1 MGKKYSDEELLE
13 ILREA
18 EKKLGRPPKSREI
31 RQIQTIVKRFGS
43 FSAALKAAGINP
55 VREGSS
61 TIPYSKEQLIKI
73 LQQFADEFG
82 RTPRRTDIKEY
93 NSIRRCF
100 GSFNAGLRAA
110 GFTPNKEGT
119 YEQSYTEE
127 ELLEILREAEKKLG
141 RAPKFTEIKQRQ
153 TIVNHFGTF
162 NAGLKAAGLT
172 LNREGSK
179 TTPYTKEQ
187 LIEVLCKMASELG
200 RTPKSKE
207 VPQLEAIKR
216 CFGSFNNALMAAGL
230 PLNSKY
236 TSKNPYKTEELIGE
250 MRQRAKE
257 LGRTPTSDEI
267 KQVSTIRRRF
277 GRYNKGLRA
286 AGLTL
291 NKGN

>member
-18 EKKLGRPPKSREI
+18 ERVLGRPPKSREI
-31 RQIQTIVKRFGS
+31 KQKQTIVKRFGS
-43 FSAALKAAGINP
+43 YSEALKVAGITP
-55 VREGSS
+55 VREGSR
-61 TIPYSKEQLIKI
+61 TIPYTEEQLIKI
-73 LQQFADEFG
+73 LQQFAIKFG
-82 RTPRRTDIKEY
+82 RTPRRVDIKEY

-100 GSFNAGLRAA
+100 GSFNDGLRAA
-110 GFTPNKEGT
+110 GLTPNKEGT
-119 YEQSYTEE
+119 YERSYTEE
-127 ELLEILREAEKKLG
+127 ELIRILQKAEKELG
-141 RAPKFTEIKQRQ
+141 RAPKFSEIKQRQ

-162 NAGLKAAGLT
+162 NNGLRAAGLR
-172 LNREGSK
+172 LNRNGSK
-179 TTPYTKEQ
+179 TTPYTEDQ
-187 LIEVLCKMASELG
+187 LIEILRNMASELG

-216 CFGSFNNALMAAGL
+216 CFGSFNNALMVAGIS
-230 PLNSKY
+230 LNSKY
-236 TSKNPYKTEELIGE
+236 TSKNPYKADELIGE
-250 MRQRAKE
+250 MRKRAKE
-257 LGRTPTSDEI
+257 LGRTPKSDEI